1 MALASR
7 SVSPRRTRGV
17 IWQIRTVQCLRASDS
32 GRETGC
38 STSMLQQAR
47 SGEVSSSNPRSRYV
61 PTSFLLPSSRVS
73 HSVRVAYTCGDTI
86 ASNSQPLGPRSPKM
100 AKRSASLRSDK
111 EGYVRDSRS
120 ARRTRCTASSP
131 SRSASTPTGS
141 SSITREVPSTK
152 SS

>member
-17 IWQIRTVQCLRASDS
+17 IWQIRTVQCLRASGE

-47 SGEVSSSNPRSRYV
+47 SGEVSSSNSRSRYV
-61 PTSFLLPSSRVS
+61 PSIFLRPSSRVS
-73 HSVRVAYTCGDTI
+73 HNVGDAYTCGVTI
-86 ASNSQPLGPRSPKM
+86 ASNSHWVGPGSPKIAM
-100 AKRSASLRSDK
+100 WSASPAEDS

-120 ARRTRCTASSP
+120 ARCTRRTASSP
-131 SRSASTPTGS
+131 SRSSSTPSGS
-141 SSITREVPSTK
+141 SVITREVPSTK
-152 SS
+152 RS